1 MGILPEGKFV
11 PYYAFRIKG
20 PKSHTGTTMTHLG
33 FLLFVIFATRECR
46 AAKESLDTS
55 ARAYPFPPSLF
66 KAARRSSRRTQ
77 RHKDGLYF
85 LRTENGVIYQTFC
98 DMTTAGGGWTLVA
111 SVHENNMYGKCTVGD
126 RWTSQ
131 QGNRADYPEG
141 DGNWANYN
149 TFGTAE
155 GATSDDYKNPGYF
168 DIQAENLG
176 IWHVPN
182 NSPLHSWRNSSLL
195 RYRTFTGF
203 LQHLGHNLFGLYQ
216 KYPVK
221 YGGGKCWTD
230 NGPALPVVYDF
241 GDAQKTASY
250 YSPYGQRE
258 FTAGFVQ
265 FRVFNN
271 ERAASALCAGMK
283 VTGCNSEAVVF
294 ELSLGR
300 WTEAYDAGRLRHCI
314 GGGGFFPEGN
324 PRQCGDFAAFDWNGY
339 GTHIGYSSS
348 LEITEAA
355 VLLFYR

>member
-1 MGILPEGKFV
+1 MMK
-11 PYYAFRIKG
+11 
-20 PKSHTGTTMTHLG
+20 LG
-33 FLLFVIFATRECR
+33 FLLFIVVATRGYPVKENPDTNSR
-46 AAKESLDTS
+46 ANPVSS
-55 ARAYPFPPSLF
+55 SLF
-66 KAARRSSRRTQ
+66 RSCKEIKKEVTRAR
-77 RHKDGLYF
+77 DGLYF

-98 DMTTAGGGWTLVA
+98 DMTTDGGGWTLVA
-111 SVHENNMYGKCTVGD
+111 SVHENNMRGRCTVGD
-126 RWTSQ
+126 RWSSQ

-182 NSPLHSWRNSSLL
+182 NSPLKNWRNSSLL
-195 RYRTFTGF
+195 RYRTFTGS
-203 LQHLGHNLFGLYQ
+203 LQLLGHNLFGLYQ

-221 YGGGKCWTD
+221 YGIGKCWTD
-230 NGPALPVVYDF
+230 NGPSLPVRYDF

-250 YSPYGQRE
+250 YSPRGQME
-258 FTAGFVQ
+258 FTAGYVQ

-271 ERAASALCAGMK
+271 ERAANALCAGVK
-283 VTGCNSEAVVF
+283 VTGCN
-294 ELSLGR
+294 
-300 WTEAYDAGRLRHCI
+300 TEHHCI

-324 PRQCGDFAAFDWNGY
+324 QCGDFSSFDWNGY
-339 GTHIGYSSS
+339 GTHTWFSNSR
-348 LEITEAA
+348 EITEAA